1 MKTSTILI
9 SGAIVAVAGA
19 IGYIT
24 YENNLNNGSSGT
36 GGGSSNTGSEY
47 LIPYNP
53 GTTGTGTGSS
63 APTIVFPSNSTAVPS
78 YPTATPSTPSVQA
91 APSSSLIGYS
101 AYATPVKAGNQT
113 VVGTYTS
120 PSGNSTYVTGSAPA
134 NTSLNN
140 ALANINANAGAGIV
154 STGGYIVPESGVI
167 GSYLNNPSPIVTT
180 PTVITASPVKSST
193 SGSVAV
199 TSTPHIYHNVQT
211 ANPVYNGATM
221 SKV

>member
-36 GGGSSNTGSEY
+36 GGGSSNTGAEY
-47 LIPYNP
+47 IVPYNP
-53 GTTGTGTGSS
+53 GTTGTSTGST
-63 APTIVFPSNSTAVPS
+63 APTIIFPAASTAVPS
-78 YPTATPSTPSVQA
+78 YSTVTPSVQA
-91 APSSSLIGYS
+91 APSSSLSGYS
-101 AYATPVKAGNQT
+101 AYATPVNAGNQT

-140 ALANINANAGAGIV
+140 TLANINANAGAGIV
-154 STGGYIVPESGVI
+154 STGGNIVPESGVI

-211 ANPVYNGATM
+211 ASPVYNGATM

>member
-19 IGYIT
+19 ISYIT

-36 GGGSSNTGSEY
+36 GGGSSNTGAEY
-47 LIPYNP
+47 IVPYNP
-53 GTTGTGTGSS
+53 GTTGTSTGST
-63 APTIVFPSNSTAVPS
+63 APTIIFPSNSTAVPS
-78 YPTATPSTPSVQA
+78 YSTATPSVQA
-91 APSSSLIGYS
+91 APSSSLSGYS
-101 AYATPVKAGNQT
+101 AYATPVNAGNQT

-154 STGGYIVPESGVI
+154 STGGNIVPESGVI

-211 ANPVYNGATM
+211 ASPVYNGATM